1 MKKSLENGWLVLRFD
16 EPLGRIHAAELLGA
30 FEEAGEGSTVC
41 LDLSGLL
48 PPGSEALAVI
58 LAASNDCRRLG
69 IELRVRF
76 TEAAAALVSDLRLD
90 RHAILEKTGDNP

>member
-16 EPLGRIHAAELLGA
+16 EPLGRIHATELLGA
-30 FEEAGEGSTVC
+30 LEETGEGSVAC
-41 LDLSGLL
+41 LDLSGQV
-48 PPGSEALAVI
+48 PPGSAALAVI

-76 TEAAAALVSDLRLD
+76 SEAAAALVSDLRLD
-90 RHAILEKTGDNP
+90 RHAILEKTGGNP

>member
-16 EPLGRIHAAELLGA
+16 EPLGRSHVAELLGVLD
-30 FEEAGEGSTVC
+30 EAGEGSAVC
-41 LDLSGLL
+41 LDLSGQV

-69 IELRVRF
+69 IKLRVCF
-76 TEAAAALVSDLRLD
+76 SEAAAALVSDLRLD
-90 RHAILEKTGDNP
+90 RHAILEKTGGNP